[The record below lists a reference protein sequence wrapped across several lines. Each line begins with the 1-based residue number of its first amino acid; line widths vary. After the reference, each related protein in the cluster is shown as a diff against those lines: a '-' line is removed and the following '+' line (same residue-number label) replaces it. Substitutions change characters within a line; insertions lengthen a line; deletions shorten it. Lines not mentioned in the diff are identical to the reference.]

1 MRRAPALEFISVTKR
16 NLIRTILG
24 AILAASCLVHK
35 ALGETFSLQDIVG
48 ATRPLPEA
56 TIYVAKEIVTLDPK
70 QPSATAVAVVGK
82 RILATGTLKELKAK
96 AGKQTFKVDKTFADK
111 IIVPGFIA
119 QHDHPLLA
127 ALTMT
132 SEIIAIEDWVLPTG
146 TVTAAK
152 NADDYRQRLVATN
165 AKLKDTNELLYTW
178 GYHQAFHGKVTRA
191 DLDKISTTRP
201 IIIWH
206 RSCHEFILNTKA
218 HELLRIDEASYAK
231 MSKSAREQSNFKE
244 GHYWEQGMYGILD
257 KLLPVIANPERLQAG
272 LEFAERYYH
281 AQGVTLGAEPGGIY
295 AKPIQDAVNAV
306 LSDSATPF
314 RFYFI
319 PDGKQIYTK
328 FRDKALSET
337 EKTMS
342 WGQGM
347 TAMLPKQVKLFADGA
362 IYSVAMQLRQPPIGN
377 YNSEWMMA
385 PADFANA
392 FRLYWEAGYQLHVH
406 VNGDAGV
413 DMVLGNI
420 EANMRRHPRHDH
432 RTVLVHFAVS
442 QKDQV
447 DRIKRLGAIVSGNPY
462 YVTMLADKYSEEG
475 LGPERANNMVRT
487 GDIERAGIPFSYHAD
502 MPMAPAQPLFL
513 MHSGVN
519 RITVSGRV
527 AGKRQRNS
535 REAALKAITLEAA
548 YSLQLENEVGSIV
561 PGKLANFTILEE
573 NPLKVRAT
581 KIKDILI
588 WGTIHEGRK
597 LPILAGRSEK
607 TNHARFGPV
616 PSMASLKV
624 DFLQRFTT
632 RGRSDLHR
640 FRRKL
645 GDSFVNLSAAGH
657 FATQAD
663 LN

>member
-1 MRRAPALEFISVTKR
+1 MRS
-16 NLIRTILG
+16 
-24 AILAASCLVHK
+24 AIKIVVCFVFAMSCL
-35 ALGETFSLQDIVG
+35 AQQADSETFSLQDIVG
-48 ATRPLPEA
+48 ATKPLPEA

-70 QPSATAVAVVGK
+70 QPSATAVAVVGD
-82 RILATGTLKELKAK
+82 RILATGTLKKLQAK
-96 AGKQTFKVDKTFADK
+96 AGDQTFKVDRTFAEK

-132 SEIIAIEDWVLPTG
+132 SEIIAIEDWILPTG
-146 TVTAAK
+146 TVPAAE
-152 NADDYRQRLVATN
+152 NAEDYRQRLVAAN
-165 AKLKDTNELLYTW
+165 AKITDPNELLYTW
-178 GYHQAFHGKVTRA
+178 GYHQAFHGKITRT
-191 DLDKISTTRP
+191 DLDKISSTRP

-218 HELLRIDEASYAK
+218 HELLGIDQASYAK
-231 MSKSAREQSNFKE
+231 MSKPAQEQSNFKG

-257 KLLPVIANPERLQAG
+257 KLLPVLANPERLQAG

-281 AQGVTLGAEPGGIY
+281 AQGVTLGAEPGGVY
-295 AKPIQDAVNAV
+295 SKHIQDAINAV

-314 RFYFI
+314 RFFFI

-328 FRDKALSET
+328 FQEKALSET

-347 TAMLPKQVKLFADGA
+347 TVMMPKQVKLFADGA
-362 IYSVAMQLRQPPIGN
+362 IYSIAMQLRQPPIGN

-413 DMVLGNI
+413 DMVLDNL

-447 DRIKRLGAIVSGNPY
+447 DRIKRLGAIISGNPY

-475 LGPERANNMVRT
+475 LGPERADNMVRT

-519 RITVSGRV
+519 RITISGRV

-548 YSLQLENEVGSIV
+548 YSLQLEDEVGSIV

-581 KIKDILI
+581 KIKDIVI
-588 WGTIHEGRK
+588 WGTVHEGRK
-597 LPILAGRSEK
+597 LPVVAGRSKK
-607 TNHARFGPV
+607 TNNARLGPV
-616 PSMASLKV
+616 QSVASLKA
-624 DFLQRFTT
+624 DFLQRFSA
-632 RGRSDLHR
+632 RGSGDLHR

-645 GDSFVNLSAAGH
+645 GDSFVDLSAAGH
-657 FATQAD
+657 FATRAHPQ
-663 LN
+663 